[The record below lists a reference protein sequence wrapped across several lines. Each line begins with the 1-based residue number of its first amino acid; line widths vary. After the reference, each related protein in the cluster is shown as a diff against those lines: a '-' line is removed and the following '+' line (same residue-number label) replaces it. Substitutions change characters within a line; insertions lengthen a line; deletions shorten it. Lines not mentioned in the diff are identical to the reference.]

1 MPCLTLSYRTWT
13 WNNLQPCKFPLLL
26 QRYTKISFRI
36 RVDEHAR
43 IGAPFLT
50 RERERE
56 RWNKKRK
63 ERKKE
68 ISSTNVQWHFLNWH
82 PFSEDFVFKYL
93 SISLIKWR
101 GKCMH
106 KARKEARRIG
116 KKDFR
121 EGGYILRLTW
131 RCGEAHVWQEFY
143 SKGWKLRC
151 FNPDIAYTQTDSR
164 LKRVRQGY
172 FRHSAPRV
180 GSLVNEFGCLNEILY
195 FVAGFRVMSFILY
208 TCTV

>member
-1 MPCLTLSYRTWT
+1 MLYENLVSNSRGRTRA
-13 WNNLQPCKFPLLL
+13 NRCPIFN
-26 QRYTKISFRI
+26 
-36 RVDEHAR
+36 
-43 IGAPFLT
+43 
-50 RERERE
+50 ERERE
-56 RWNKKRK
+56 RDEIKKGK